1 MKRIGL
7 FIIFGLLFTGCA
19 KLHKPRSNRQQQ
31 TATVAVSDTDTV
43 KVAIKYIILHPY
55 KRIARLRS
63 RFERGTAEIYLK
75 NGKVLFFDY
84 NVHDNNSRIYAEL
97 EPGDAFLLCNGAV
110 VGISRK

>member
-31 TATVAVSDTDTV
+31 TTTVAVC
-43 KVAIKYIILHPY
+43 IILHPY

-84 NVHDNNSRIYAEL
+84 NVHDDNSRIYAEL